1 MKFIKINIIII
12 FLFNLN
18 ENLISQEP
26 VFTQFQNNPVY
37 LNPALIGEYKLR
49 FSSLMNSQ
57 WFKIPGQFNTQ
68 FFSIDGRVETKEF
81 NNKFNIQKFKSLS
94 SGYPVIGCSYLR
106 NSEGNLNLNTDKF
119 SIVLGYQLKMK
130 LKSESILKFTF
141 PMQFSAINKKID
153 FSNAVFMQNLNP
165 VLGNINSNSFIAP
178 SPNYNY
184 QSFSSGFNLTFI
196 NNLIESSADYKF
208 NLGFA
213 LSNIFLNELDGFIIQ
228 NTVDN
233 RKLTFHATFFHK
245 SLFNFFSRYS
255 VFFQKQDVFK
265 TFQATVDFTKPQ
277 FEIFNCGFS
286 YRHQFLRPSSDNIPF
301 ETIYIIPSFLILRGD
316 YPKRISF
323 SYGYTLSELNNPEI
337 TGGVGEISFQLIF
350 DKNNQWEFCP
360 GDKGYRNDLNSKKK
374 KIDKIN
380 NIKAKKRNN

>member
-18 ENLISQEP
+18 ENLLCQEP

-37 LNPALIGEYKLR
+37 LNPALIGEYKFRL
-49 FSSLMNSQ
+49 SSLNNNQ

-68 FFSIDGRVETKEF
+68 YFSIDGRIETKEF
-81 NNKFNIQKFKSLS
+81 NNKFNIQKLNSLS
-94 SGYPVIGCSYLR
+94 SGYPVIGCSYMR
-106 NSEGNLNLNTDKF
+106 NSEGNLSLNTNNF
-119 SIVLGYQLKMK
+119 SILLGYGLKMK
-130 LKSESILKFTF
+130 IKSKSILKFTF
-141 PMQFSAINKKID
+141 PLQFSAINKKID

-165 VLGNINSNSFIAP
+165 VLGNINSNSFNAP

-184 QSFSSGFNLTFI
+184 QTFSSGFNLTFI
-196 NNLIESSADYKF
+196 NHSIESSADYKF
-208 NLGFA
+208 NIGFA

-228 NTVDN
+228 NTVDI
-233 RKLTFHATFFHK
+233 RKLTFHATLFHK
-245 SLFNFFSRYS
+245 YLFNLFSRYS

-265 TFQATVDFTKPQ
+265 TFQATLDFTKPQ
-277 FEIFNCGFS
+277 FKKFNCGFS
-286 YRHQFLRPSSDNIPF
+286 YRHQFLRQSSDNIPI
-301 ETIYIIPSFLILRGD
+301 ETIYLIPSFLILKGD

-323 SYGYTLSELNNPEI
+323 SYGYTLSDLNIPEI

-360 GDKGYRNDLNSKKK
+360 GDKGYRDDLNSKKK

-380 NIKAKKRNN
+380 NNRAKKIR